1 MPLQIPWL
9 TESKADKAL
18 LDQSSD
24 HPPSTPGRVRFV
36 PIRDKRSPLSHCS
49 IVSSLFL
56 LRLPLS
62 PVVSGPNPQILL
74 LFSHLYFFES
84 LGVCF
89 ERRFYLRNLSS
100 VSLSLSFFVSIFR
113 ESPPLFHSFL
123 LTLSRLMHPYRKL
136 QVKTF
141 R

>member
-9 TESKADKAL
+9 TESKADKTW

-24 HPPSTPGRVRFV
+24 PPSTPGRVRFV

-49 IVSSLFL
+49 IVSPLFL

-62 PVVSGPNPQILL
+62 PFVPARILEFF
-74 LFSHLYFFES
+74 FSFPAS
-84 LGVCF
+84 ISS
-89 ERRFYLRNLSS
+89 NLSVS
-100 VSLSLSFFVSIFR
+100 VSNDDSIYGIFLSLFLSPSSCPFAGISSSFSLVSFNIVSFNA
-113 ESPPLFHSFL
+113 PL
-123 LTLSRLMHPYRKL
+123 YRKL